1 MKISG
6 LLNQENTSSSIRNLL
21 ILIAVYHLVL
31 AFIAGSFQIPQ
42 LMNIFSSECGLIT
55 DTIVIGGLSATL
67 LNIGL
72 VTLIS
77 IAAVYF
83 SGASFSGNS
92 LACIGMTA
100 GFAAFGINPVNM
112 IPVLLGT
119 WIYSLSVKEPFSK
132 HVHTGIWACCTGPIV
147 QYMLVHGGY
156 SPIINTFLAAFM
168 GILCGFLVPP
178 FSAFTAKM
186 HEGMN
191 LYNVGFASGFVLI
204 FLSAVLKGFG
214 YTFEALSTW
223 NTDHQMFILIYL
235 EILFILWFIAGFIL
249 NGKSFNQLKEIGN
262 ESGQRCDYVKMNGLP
277 STMMNMAIVGQIA
290 ILYILVIKGNFSG
303 PVLAGI
309 YSMFGYGAFG
319 KQYKNVLWILLGIVV
334 LSFFSVWSLQDPAV
348 QFSALLA
355 TCISPV
361 GGKYGILWG
370 MLAGMVHISI
380 VRQTGSF
387 HSWLNL
393 YNNGFAG
400 GIASTMVLAVA
411 KIFHK
416 E

>member
-1 MKISG
+1 MKLSG
-6 LLNQENTSSSIRNLL
+6 LINKENPSASIKNLL
-21 ILIAVYHLVL
+21 ILIALYHCIL
-31 AFIAGSFQIPQ
+31 AFVAGSFHLNDLFKIC
-42 LMNIFSSECGLIT
+42 ISECGLVT
-55 DTIVIGGLSATL
+55 DTIITGGLSATL
-67 LNIGL
+67 FNIGL
-72 VTLIS
+72 VMIIA
-77 IAAVYF
+77 IAAVYY

-100 GFAAFGINPVNM
+100 GFSAFGINPVNM
-112 IPVLLGT
+112 IPVLAGT
-119 WIYSLSVKEPFSK
+119 WMYSLLAKEPFSK
-132 HVHTGIWACCTGPIV
+132 NVHVGIWACCTGPIV

-156 SPIINTFLAAFM
+156 SPMINMILAVLTGII
-168 GILCGFLVPP
+168 CGFLVPP
-178 FSAFTAKM
+178 FSVFTAKM

-204 FLSAVLKGFG
+204 FVSAVLKGFG
-214 YTFEALSTW
+214 YTFEALSSW
-223 NTDHQMFILIYL
+223 NTEHQLWIIIYL
-235 EILFILWFIAGFIL
+235 EIMFVLWFIAGFLL
-249 NGKSFNQLKEIGN
+249 NGKSFHHLKEIGN
-262 ESGQRCDYVKMNGLP
+262 RSGQKCDFIQTDGLGA
-277 STMMNMAIVGQIA
+277 TMMNMAIVGEIA
-290 ILYILVIKGNFSG
+290 VIYILVIKGNFSG

-319 KQYKNVLWILLGIVV
+319 KHYKNVVWILLGIVV

-348 QFSALLA
+348 QFSALLG

-370 MLAGMVHISI
+370 MFAGMVHISI

-400 GIASTMVLAVA
+400 GIASTIVLAVA